1 MGLAVTSK
9 MCSVGRAV
17 VTVTLMVDRTLVQ
30 VDREVF
36 HALFSSS
43 VVAGYAG
50 VKKALEGKPLPFNDF
65 LDLTRKAEIPY
76 PLFFAPR
83 EVVDAQI
90 KLKVDKLMSGFTK
103 SSFSMNSRHR
113 VELSDVEL
121 IVKDL
126 LRKQALLRKNDDT
139 LVANSIV
146 GLLKKSR
153 QPVAAD
159 AQRLMEA
166 VGFTHEDIRN
176 AKSKT
181 AAVDLLIARLEAAQI
196 FVSRSAQHFMPQ
208 GMPAHAKFSGI
219 TIKDKKVPFIFLATG
234 NEGEQLEPAGRKL
247 FTLTLLTVLV
257 ARGTFAPVNY
267 DGHTKD
273 ETAPREYQLTAE
285 ILMPASE
292 FGDLTF
298 DDLDAV
304 RETAEVFRV
313 TPSAVAMRARRL
325 GILGRE
331 RFELHM
337 DALQAEY
344 RQRPKQRL
352 SSPRPVNALRNYNG
366 VECSR
371 RMLAMLDTGKLS
383 SADFRRIVFF
393 NKIAISKISEFRE
406 AVG

>member
-1 MGLAVTSK
+1 M
-9 MCSVGRAV
+9 
-17 VTVTLMVDRTLVQ
+17 TVTLLIDRIPVAVDAG
-30 VDREVF
+30 VF
-36 HALFSSS
+36 QALFSSS
-43 VVAGYAG
+43 VVGGYAG
-50 VKKALEGKPLPFNDF
+50 VKRALAGMPLPFNEF

-83 EVVDAQI
+83 AVVDAQV

-139 LVANSIV
+139 LITNSIV
-146 GLLKKSR
+146 GLLKDSR
-153 QPVAAD
+153 GSVTDD
-159 AQRLMEA
+159 ATRLMEA
-166 VGFTHEDIRN
+166 VGFTLEDIRS
-176 AKSKT
+176 AKTKQ
-181 AAVDLLIARLEAAQI
+181 AAVDLLIARLEAKQI
-196 FVSRSAQHFMPQ
+196 FVSRSAQHYMPQ
-208 GMPAHAKFSGI
+208 GMPSQAKFSGM
-219 TIKDKKVPFIFLATG
+219 TIKDKKAPFIFLASG

-247 FTLTLLTVLV
+247 FTLTLLTVLI
-257 ARGTFAPVNY
+257 ARDLFAPVNY

-273 ETAPREYQLTAE
+273 ETSSREYQLTAE
-285 ILMPASE
+285 ILMPE
-292 FGDLTF
+292 EGFMNLTF

-304 RETAEVFRV
+304 REAAEAFKV

-331 RFELHM
+331 RFERHM

-344 RQRPKQRL
+344 RQRPKPRL
-352 SSPRPVNALRNYNG
+352 SSPLPVNALRNYNG
-366 VECSR
+366 VQCSR
-371 RMLAMLDTGKLS
+371 RLLAMLDAGKLS
-383 SADFRRIVFF
+383 RAEFRRIVFF
-393 NKIAISKISEFRE
+393 NKIPASKINEFRQ